1 MAPEGYGEFFLATAG
16 AGAAIIGL
24 LFVAITI
31 GPERTFGVR
40 DRMGPP
46 QLALAEATLLTMVN
60 GFVISCVA
68 LIPGVNVGWFAFGA
82 GIWGVVAAAYLGRRF
97 AQFHRHDAPRR
108 APWPHLLRVTSLSL
122 VAIVVFAIEGWVGF
136 RLILRPGDESAFS
149 GLALVVIGIFALAI
163 LRAWTLLGDPQFGW
177 SGWLNP
183 LRDLPPAD
191 EPDEPP
197 DGSS

>member
-1 MAPEGYGEFFLATAG
+1 MAPEGFGEFFLATAG

-31 GPERTFGVR
+31 GPERTFGVL

-46 QLALAEATLLTMVN
+46 QLDLAEATLLTMVN
-60 GFVISCVA
+60 GFVVCCVA
-68 LIPGVNVGWFAFGA
+68 LIPSVNVGWVALGG

-97 AQFHRHDAPRR
+97 AQFHRHGAPRR
-108 APWPHLLRVTSLSL
+108 RSWPHLLRVTSLSL
-122 VAIVVFAIEGWVGF
+122 VAILVFAIESWFGF
-136 RLILRPGDESAFS
+136 RLILRPGEESAFS

-163 LRAWTLLGDPQFGW
+163 LRAWTLLGDPQYGW

-183 LRDLPPAD
+183 LRDMPARVEAD
-191 EPDEPP
+191 VPKDA
-197 DGSS
+197 SS